1 MKQDGRS
8 FWKQIGMT
16 FFLFFLCNA
25 FVITSSFYLFFHWI
39 ELNPAQLK
47 IAAPITFLNVFLL
60 TVILTGIYAIRSRF
74 TVTRPARKIQEG
86 LDRITRGD
94 FTGTIP
100 PSGVNPQLDAIAESI
115 NRMTAELGSVET
127 LKTDF
132 VSNVSHEIKTPLA
145 SIRNYTA
152 LLQSKGL
159 SEAERETYTA
169 AIADA
174 AERLSGLITNILKLN
189 RLENQQI
196 QPNNQPFDLSAA
208 LTEVLLS
215 FEPVW
220 EQKGIEIEPEIADN
234 VTVCADKELL
244 SLVWNNLLS
253 NAFKFTEP
261 GGTVGVTLT
270 EADGYAAV
278 SVRDTGCGMSPAVGR
293 HIFEQFYQG
302 DRSHATQGNGLGLA
316 LVKRVIDIT
325 GNRISVNSTEGEGST
340 FTVQIKTAS
349 NEAKE

>member
-25 FVITSSFYLFFHWI
+25 FVIASSFYLFFHWI

-127 LKTDF
+127 FRMRSRRRWLR
-132 VSNVSHEIKTPLA
+132 SAITPRCCKA
-145 SIRNYTA
+145 RGFPKPSAKPTPPRSRTP
-152 LLQSKGL
+152 
-159 SEAERETYTA
+159 
-169 AIADA
+169 
-174 AERLSGLITNILKLN
+174 
-189 RLENQQI
+189 
-196 QPNNQPFDLSAA
+196 PNGFR
-208 LTEVLLS
+208 
-215 FEPVW
+215 
-220 EQKGIEIEPEIADN
+220 G
-234 VTVCADKELL
+234 
-244 SLVWNNLLS
+244 
-253 NAFKFTEP
+253 
-261 GGTVGVTLT
+261 
-270 EADGYAAV
+270 
-278 SVRDTGCGMSPAVGR
+278 
-293 HIFEQFYQG
+293 
-302 DRSHATQGNGLGLA
+302 
-316 LVKRVIDIT
+316 
-325 GNRISVNSTEGEGST
+325 
-340 FTVQIKTAS
+340 
-349 NEAKE
+349 